1 LKFQDGSCR
10 TNDLSYT
17 LTNTGV
23 KGSYPGQDICEFP
36 TVEIPGIPGV
46 YQALQFHIH
55 TSSEHTIDGKFFGAE
70 LHTVHAEVGGD
81 RYAVVGMMIHPDANE
96 ENEMFQI
103 LLDGWQQSYEDNEN
117 LCNAIQFPNV
127 PVSEPAT
134 EPPATITANVT
145 VGLTF
150 PGGRKLQP
158 QVFSPYQLIPPGATF
173 YHYDGGLTTP
183 PCSEVVWWNLAD
195 KAVSITPGQ
204 YLKLTEHVLGYTNP
218 EDCLLG
224 TNAGSAGSTSRP
236 VQPLNGRTVERICP
250 VDFVDTT
257 C

>member
-1 LKFQDGSCR
+1 L
-10 TNDLSYT
+10 TYT

-23 KGSYPGQDICEFP
+23 KAAYPDESECENP
-36 TVEIPGIPGV
+36 SVVIPGIDGK

-81 RYAVVGMMIHPDANE
+81 RYAVVGMMIHPDGDE
-96 ENEMFQI
+96 ENEMFSA
-103 LLDGWQQSYEDNEN
+103 LLKGWQPIYDANIANCANETSRRAEQERE
-117 LCNAIQFPNV
+117 LESQIFA
-127 PVSEPAT
+127 
-134 EPPATITANVT
+134 
-145 VGLTF
+145 
-150 PGGRKLQP
+150 
-158 QVFSPYQLIPPGATF
+158 PYQLIPDGATF

-195 KAVSITPGQ
+195 KAVSVTPGQ
-204 YLKLTEHVLGYTNP
+204 YHELAELVLGYTDP
-218 EDCLLG
+218 VTCELG
-224 TNAGSAGSTSRP
+224 SNAGSFGTTSRP

-250 VDFVDTT
+250 VGFEEAL